1 MTIPLSLI
9 PVNLKESALDSPTF
23 RANVIHFCEQVDV
36 VEKWIEG
43 YIRSMLKVIQEIGGL
58 EEALA
63 ATFSQSIPSQI
74 SESILDHDYSLL
86 AIELLAE
93 AGREFWSIAI
103 AYSKRIQPQMIE
115 PLSEF
120 LRNDIRQFKECKRVF
135 EASQQR
141 YDVLLQRYAGQS
153 KGKEASALRED
164 AFQLHESRKTY
175 IRASFD
181 FCVKA
186 PELRAGLDRIITRV
200 MTDLW
205 REQVRHRKGFVLG
218 VDRYESTMD
227 RIRCWSDSMET
238 SAKIFKQELALAR
251 KDMEEQARHVT
262 KPSRELDDYS
272 SSTVPFL
279 TTRGKES
286 AAPPSKDSEVIE
298 KQGWLFIRSA
308 TGKQGA
314 RSVWVRRWCFVK
326 DGIFGSLVLQGPGT
340 KGSGVEETEKI
351 GLLLCNVKPAFQEDR
366 RFCFEIKTKDNSILL
381 QAETQQELSTWLNVF
396 EAAKRAAV
404 LTSSG
409 TTAAISAFAI
419 SPPSAEFASAQMLRP
434 DELDRPNSLS
444 ISSPEQVPRASADMS
459 KRTPV
464 AIDDITS
471 TLNPTSQTSRLGQIL
486 EIPSRKNTGLNPSQS
501 TSGERKSMP
510 GSGIQALISASHGVL
525 PLNTLPQATSA
536 PSVTPK
542 GPGISNGRTS
552 LSLAPKT
559 LVSLPMSTSLSK
571 QALAASTAFDRAATL
586 PGGLM
591 ANSWGTSN
599 WGLSSRH
606 DEVITKQLD
615 PVKEKANPAHPVP
628 PSIDTSGAVHGHRK
642 TVSLDLDPQVPVIP
656 HAQFPPR
663 TNHFPTNYP
672 DELRQHDAQF
682 RILFSDVPRD
692 EVVLLVFRATWKPND
707 AQEFPGRAFVTSTA
721 MYFYSHYLGLVLVN
735 QIRLQFITDV
745 QVTPGKASD
754 LLRLHLK
761 EAEELGSLSDED
773 ISVTTFLEP
782 IWVLQRRLRY
792 LVTLAT
798 MEKRPLL
805 SEIMDN
811 LTQMENEPQQSPT
824 SDSWEEISLGDGL
837 EDIPLKTNPLSH
849 KHRSMRQIVEQ
860 VTGVQTGGGISQ
872 NLTASSLKFVPP
884 ANTVNTFTQ
893 TFPISAKSL
902 FFLLF
907 GNRSKVFNLLYSKR
921 RSSELLISPWVAFGD
936 SGGKRTLYY
945 TNKHGSSLNDF
956 QTIQALDENRYYTI
970 VDEKYPWMAPCA
982 DSFTLETTIVI
993 AQVSKSSSKI
1003 SLWINI
1009 KWLKEPLMWKDAVNN
1024 NAWQILQEDA
1034 QDLAAILSNEV
1045 NVLGVG
1051 AKLFRITS
1059 QYGQVTIT
1067 QDSTNFAAPKTTP
1080 YVPPSSVMPETTY
1093 KMFLAHYSTALAY
1106 KFSGILLQGLSIVSV
1121 GVFKFLKLN
1130 LILLGVLGI
1139 SVLFNLVVSVGT
1151 VKELWHNRA
1160 ALSYVESIGV
1170 VPSSTMK
1177 RSITLQ
1183 ELELATQFNA
1193 PRFHAKNGQCFQ
1205 KFLNAHAFADEIGAD
1220 YPNQLAFP
1228 RKLEMARRRLGMY
1241 RHDILVTLSLIN
1253 SLEKSVL
1260 MSEWELWVWKERSRC
1275 QQVRNALRNST
1286 AFEKRVRGDKP
1297 ASIDAYCRSCE
1308 AQVATDETRENDDGK
1323 R

>member
-1 MTIPLSLI
+1 MAIPLSLI

-23 RANVIHFCEQVDV
+23 RANVIHFCEQVDI
-36 VEKWIEG
+36 VEKWLEG
-43 YIRSMLKVIQEIGGL
+43 YIRSILKVVQELGGL

-63 ATFSQSIPSQI
+63 ATFSQSIPSSI

-93 AGREFWSIAI
+93 AGRDFWSIAI
-103 AYSKRIQPQMIE
+103 AYSKRMQPQMIE

-200 MTDLW
+200 TTDLW
-205 REQVRHRKGFVLG
+205 REQVRYRKGFTLG

-227 RIRCWSDSMET
+227 RIRCWSDSMES

-251 KDMEEQARHVT
+251 KDMEEQARHIT

-286 AAPPSKDSEVIE
+286 AAPTSRGSEAIE

-308 TGKQGA
+308 TGKQGT
-314 RSVWVRRWCFVK
+314 RSIWVRRWCFVK
-326 DGIFGSLVLQGPGT
+326 DGIFGSLVLQGQGT

-396 EAAKRAAV
+396 EAAKQAAV

-409 TTAAISAFAI
+409 AAAAVSAFSI
-419 SPPSAEFASAQMLRP
+419 SLPRAEFASAQMLRQ
-434 DELDRPNSLS
+434 DEIEKPTSLG
-444 ISSPEQVPRASADMS
+444 ISSSEQVSRVSADMG

-464 AIDDITS
+464 AIDDMTS
-471 TLNPTSQTSRLGQIL
+471 GSQTSRLGQIL
-486 EIPSRKNTGLNPSQS
+486 EIPSRKNTGSNPSQI
-501 TSGERKSMP
+501 GNDRKSMP
-510 GSGIQALISASHGVL
+510 GGGIQALISASHGVL
-525 PLNTLPQATSA
+525 PLNTVLQSTSNYTITSA
-536 PSVTPK
+536 PGLVSK
-542 GPGISNGRTS
+542 GSNIPDGRTS

-559 LVSLPMSTSLSK
+559 LVNLPMSTNLSK
-571 QALAASTAFDRAATL
+571 QALAASTTSDHTVTV

-599 WGLSSRH
+599 WGLSSRY
-606 DEVITKQLD
+606 DEAINRQPD
-615 PVKEKANPAHPVP
+615 QSREKDNLA
-628 PSIDTSGAVHGHRK
+628 PSILPKSDTSGTAHSHRK
-642 TVSLDLDPQVPVIP
+642 AVSLDLDSQASSIPQ
-656 HAQFPPR
+656 AQHPSKH
-663 TNHFPTNYP
+663 NYYPTNYP

-682 RILFSDVPRD
+682 RILFSGVPRD
-692 EVVLLVFRATWKPND
+692 EIVLLVFRATWKPND

-735 QIRLQFITDV
+735 QIRLQFITEV
-745 QVTPGKASD
+745 QVTPGNTSD
-754 LLRLHLK
+754 LIRLHLR
-761 EAEELGSLSDED
+761 EVEELGSLSGED

-792 LVTLAT
+792 LVNLTA
-798 MEKRPLL
+798 MEKQTSLY
-805 SEIMDN
+805 EIMDN
-811 LTQMENEPQQSPT
+811 LTHMDNDPQQSPT
-824 SDSWEEISLGDGL
+824 SDSWEEISLGEGL
-837 EDIPLKTNPLSH
+837 EDVSSKSNPTSH
-849 KHRSMRQIVEQ
+849 GNRSMRQIVEQ
-860 VTGVQTGGGISQ
+860 VTGIQAGSGQTQ
-872 NLTASSLKFVPP
+872 VLTTSPYTFVPP
-884 ANTVNTFTQ
+884 ANTVNVFSQ

-902 FFLLF
+902 FCLLF
-907 GNRSKVFNLLYSKR
+907 GDRSKVFNLLYSKR
-921 RSSELLISPWVAFGD
+921 RSSEILLSPWVVDGD
-936 SGGKRTLYY
+936 NRGKRTLYY

-956 QTIQALDENRYYTI
+956 QTIHALEENRYYT
-970 VDEKYPWMAPCA
+970 VFDEKYPWMIPSAKA
-982 DSFTLETTIVI
+982 LTLVTTIVI
-993 AQVSKSSSKI
+993 TQVSKSSSNI

-1009 KWLKEPLMWKDAVNN
+1009 EWLKEPLMWRDAVGNL
-1024 NAWQILQEDA
+1024 AWQILQEDA
-1034 QDLAAILSNEV
+1034 QDLASIISNEV
-1045 NVLGVG
+1045 HILGAG
-1051 AKLFRITS
+1051 AKLFKIVS
-1059 QYGQVTIT
+1059 QYGQVTING
-1067 QDSTNFAAPKTTP
+1067 DSMNFAAPESVL
-1080 YVPPSSVMPETTY
+1080 YIPPSSAMLETTY
-1093 KMFLAHYSTALAY
+1093 NEFFVRYLTARVY
-1106 KFSGILLQGLSIVSV
+1106 NFTGTILHGLSVAFT
-1121 GVFKFLKLN
+1121 GVFRSLRLN

-1139 SVLFNLVVSVGT
+1139 SVLLNLVVSVST
-1151 VKELWHNRA
+1151 AKEFWHSRA
-1160 ALSYVESIGV
+1160 ALSYVENVGV

-1205 KFLNAHAFADEIGAD
+1205 KFLNAHAFADDMETGSQ
-1220 YPNQLAFP
+1220 NQAAFSS
-1228 RKLEMARRRLGMY
+1228 KLELARRKLGMY

-1260 MSEWELWVWKERSRC
+1260 MSEWELWVWRERSRC
-1275 QQVRNALRNST
+1275 RQARTALRNST
-1286 AFEKRVRGDKP
+1286 IFGDRTQNDKSV
-1297 ASIDAYCRSCE
+1297 SIEAYCRSCD
-1308 AQVATDETRENDDGK
+1308 ALVAIDRANKNNSG
-1323 R
+1323 